1 MISPLF
7 SLIAITLLGFSSI
20 ANAQETAPTF
30 RWQGE
35 GLRLETSALS
45 RDQVLGFFMGRG
57 FDLKTA
63 TFFADEG
70 CVFRSAI
77 GRQKDSDPTRSVSI
91 DLSQWRVHLQGKD
104 VQGKKHAMRMR
115 KQWDVIWDRMDVDE
129 SARVGFKWAL
139 FPPQQTFGPND
150 YNWGMLTFAQPPGTK
165 FDLEIVW
172 TFGGE
177 IKKHRIEGLKCT
189 P

>member
-1 MISPLF
+1 MNFPLF
-7 SLIAITLLGFSSI
+7 PALFPLVTIMLMSFSGA
-20 ANAQETAPTF
+20 ANAQGSVPTF

-35 GLRLETSALS
+35 GLRLETTALPH
-45 RDQVLGFFMGRG
+45 DQVMGFFIGRG
-57 FDLKTA
+57 FDAKTA
-63 TFFADEG
+63 NFFADER

-77 GRQKDSDPTRSVSI
+77 GREKDSDPTRSVSI
-91 DLSQWRVHLQGKD
+91 DLSQWRVHLQGK
-104 VQGKKHAMRMR
+104 KHSMRMR
-115 KQWDVIWDRMDVDE
+115 KQWDAIWQRMGVDE
-129 SARVGFKWAL
+129 GARVGFKWAL

-150 YNWGMLTFAQPPGTK
+150 YNWGMLTFAQPPGTR

-177 IKKHRIEGLKCT
+177 IRKHRIEGLTCA

>member
-1 MISPLF
+1 MISPL
-7 SLIAITLLGFSSI
+7 SRLAAILLLSFSS
-20 ANAQETAPTF
+20 ASDAQESAPTF

-45 RDQVLGFFMGRG
+45 RDQVLGFFIGRG

-63 TFFADEG
+63 TFFAEEG

-91 DLSQWRVHLQGKD
+91 DLKQWRVM
-104 VQGKKHAMRMR
+104 VQGKSHTMRTR
-115 KQWDVIWDRMDVDE
+115 KQWDVIWDRMGVDE

-150 YNWGMLTFAQPPGTK
+150 YNWGMLTFSQPPGTD

-172 TFGGE
+172 TFGVE
-177 IKKHRIEGLKCT
+177 TKTHTIEGLKCT
-189 P
+189 S

>member
-7 SLIAITLLGFSSI
+7 PPLLSLVALILMGFSSV
-20 ANAQETAPTF
+20 ANAQESVPTF

-45 RDQVLGFFMGRG
+45 RDQVLGFFIGRG

-77 GRQKDSDPTRSVSI
+77 GRQKDSDPARAVLI
-91 DLSQWRVHLQGKD
+91 DLGQWTVD
-104 VQGKKHAMRMR
+104 VQGKKHAMRLR
-115 KQWDVIWDRMDVDE
+115 KQWDVIWQQMNVDE
-129 SARVGFKWAL
+129 GARVGFKWAL
-139 FPPQQTFGPND
+139 FPPQQSFGPND
-150 YNWGMLTFAQPPGTK
+150 YNWGMLTFTQPPGTE
-165 FDLEIVW
+165 FDLDIVW
-172 TFGGE
+172 SFGN
-177 IKKHRIEGLKCT
+177 KTQKHRIEGLKCA